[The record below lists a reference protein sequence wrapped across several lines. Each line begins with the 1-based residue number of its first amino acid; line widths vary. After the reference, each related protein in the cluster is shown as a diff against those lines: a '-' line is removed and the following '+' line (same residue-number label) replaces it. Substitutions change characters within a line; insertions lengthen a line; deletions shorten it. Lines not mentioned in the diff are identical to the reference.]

1 MCCVVLGLGTVL
13 KLTTGVNGVACLV
26 MFFFF
31 LFYKE
36 LLSNNHLCI
45 AAILHTY

>member
-1 MCCVVLGLGTVL
+1 MCCVVLGLVTVL

-26 MFFFF
+26 MFFF